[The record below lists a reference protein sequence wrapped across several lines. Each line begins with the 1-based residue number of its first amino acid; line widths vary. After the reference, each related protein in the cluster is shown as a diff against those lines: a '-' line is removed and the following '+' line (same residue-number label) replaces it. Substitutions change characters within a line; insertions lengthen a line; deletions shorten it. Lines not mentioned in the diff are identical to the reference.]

1 MEGRLKEIYE
11 VFDLML
17 TSLRQE
23 EKRLEALLKRAEEA
37 ITRLESLLSR
47 TGGVSDRQEEEDFL
61 STSEAKQVVEMYR
74 QGLSPKEI
82 SLKSGIHIGK
92 VELFINLY
100 RAKNESSSYKQS

>member
-37 ITRLESLLSR
+37 ITRLEGLLSK
-47 TGGVSDRQEEEDFL
+47 TNALSSGQEGEDFL
-61 STSEAKQVVEMYR
+61 STPEAKQVVEMYR

-82 SLKSGIHIGK
+82 SLKSGVHIGK

-100 RAKNESSSYKQS
+100 RAKNESGSNKRA